1 MGGSGVVIDVGSV
14 RLGVDHIGFGS
25 QSIKY
30 GFRDIPGTSVGTVQT
45 NLNAFERIHTKR
57 NQITDIAISSC
68 HIVHRTSDPVFMSIW
83 YFFISFTKY
92 FYFSVQIV
100 FYESDG
106 LFIHLFSVSIDQFDS
121 IIIIWVMTGGDHD
134 SAVKIIGSC
143 HIGNGWGC
151 GYMKQV
157 CICPGSYQTTYQ
169 CVFKHIAGSPGIFS
183 DYAPCRCIIPVSA
196 FLFSVVPA
204 QESADFV
211 CVVCS

>member
-1 MGGSGVVIDVGSV
+1 
-14 RLGVDHIGFGS
+14 
-25 QSIKY
+25 
-30 GFRDIPGTSVGTVQT
+30 
-45 NLNAFERIHTKR
+45 
-57 NQITDIAISSC
+57 
-68 HIVHRTSDPVFMSIW
+68 
-83 YFFISFTKY
+83 
-92 FYFSVQIV
+92 
-100 FYESDG
+100 
-106 LFIHLFSVSIDQFDS
+106 
-121 IIIIWVMTGGDHD
+121 MTGGDHD

-183 DYAPCRCIIPVSA
+183 DDDPCRCIIPVSA

-211 CVVCS
+211 CVVCSQVFIGFSTEAIRSKIFTHFSFFPS